1 VDSITVISP
10 VNNKPYCERP
20 VTTDVE
26 LQRILAAAVTAQR
39 DWSRCELTERIAICE
54 RMLAYFEANKD
65 DMATELAW
73 QMGRP
78 VHQAVHEVRVMAERA
93 RYMMSIAE
101 TALAPVKIESSASCE
116 RYIQRDPLGVVL
128 VVAPWNY
135 PYLTAIN
142 SIVPALLSGNA
153 VILKHSAQTPLCG
166 ERFAESLV
174 AAGLPD
180 GVFSSVILSHQQV
193 NSLVQDDAVQ
203 YVTFTGSVSGG
214 LHIQAA
220 ALKRFIPVGL
230 ELGGKDPAY
239 VRHDAP
245 LESTVDSL
253 VDGAFF
259 NSGQS
264 CCGIERIYVHAN
276 SFDKFV
282 ELFVNKVQQYT
293 LGNPLDTAVDL
304 GPMVSSAAANMA
316 REQVH
321 AAVQQ
326 GATALVDQTCF
337 DLSELPDSFMAPQVL
352 IHVNHDMAIMKEES
366 FAPIIGIMSVTDD
379 EEALSLINDSEFG
392 LTASIWTRDKL
403 AALALGDNIHTGTFF
418 LNRCDY
424 LDPAL
429 AWTGVKNSGRGYSL
443 SRLGFEQLTRAKSYH
458 LQFI

>member
-1 VDSITVISP
+1 MDTITVISP
-10 VNNKPYCERP
+10 VNNKPYCARP
-20 VTTDVE
+20 VTTDSD

-39 DWSRCELTERIAICE
+39 DWSGCDLIERIAICE
-54 RMLAYFEANKD
+54 RMLAYFEENKD
-65 DMATELAW
+65 DIATELAW

-78 VHQAVHEVRVMAERA
+78 VHQAVHEVRGMAERA

-101 TALAPVKIESSASCE
+101 TALAPVNIESSASCE
-116 RYIQRDPLGVVL
+116 RYIQRDPLGVIL

-142 SIVPALLSGNA
+142 CIVPALLSGNA
-153 VILKHSAQTPLCG
+153 VLLKHSAQTPLCG

-180 GVFSSVILSHQQV
+180 GVFSSVILSHQQIS
-193 NSLVQDDAVQ
+193 SLIQDDTIQ
-203 YVTFTGSVSGG
+203 YVTFTGSVTGG
-214 LHIQAA
+214 RHIQAA
-220 ALKRFIPVGL
+220 AVKRFIPVGL

-239 VRHDAP
+239 VRYDAP

-253 VDGAFF
+253 VDGAFY

-264 CCGIERIYVHAN
+264 CCGIERIYVHKDC
-276 SFDKFV
+276 FDKFV
-282 ELFVNKVQQYT
+282 ELFVSKVQQYT
-293 LGNPLDTAVDL
+293 LGDPHDTMVDL
-304 GPMVSSAAANMA
+304 GPMVSVAAANSA

-326 GATALVDQTCF
+326 GAKALIDPICF
-337 DLSELPDSFMAPQVL
+337 DLSDLPDSFMAPQVL
-352 IHVNHDMAIMKEES
+352 INVNHDMAIMTEES
-366 FAPIIGIMSVTDD
+366 FAPIIGIMSVSDD
-379 EEALSLINDSEFG
+379 EEALSLMNDSEFG
-392 LTASIWTRDKL
+392 LSASIWTQDKQ
-403 AALALGDNIHTGTFF
+403 AALVIGDNIHTGTFF

-458 LQFI
+458 LQFV